1 MRYSQGV
8 IATMAALVLA
18 ACGGGSDSGTN
29 TNPNPPGTTP
39 PPASASVAA
48 SGNSDVFTPSD
59 VRVSVGGTVTW
70 TFGARAHNA
79 VFAAVSGAP
88 AAIPVTANAQVSRT
102 FNTEGT
108 FPYDCTLH
116 PGMRG
121 RVLVGATDGGASPP
135 GY

>member
-1 MRYSQGV
+1 MRYSQGI
-8 IATMAALVLA
+8 IATMAVLVLA

-29 TNPNPPGTTP
+29 TEPNPPGTTP
-39 PPASASVAA
+39 PPASASVGA
-48 SGNSDVFTPSD
+48 SGSSDVFTPRE
-59 VRVSVGGTVTW
+59 VKVAVGGTVTW

-79 VFAAVSGAP
+79 VFASVSGAP
-88 AAIPVTANAQVSRT
+88 APIPPTANAQVSRT

-121 RVLVGATDGGASPP
+121 SVLVGNTDSGSPP